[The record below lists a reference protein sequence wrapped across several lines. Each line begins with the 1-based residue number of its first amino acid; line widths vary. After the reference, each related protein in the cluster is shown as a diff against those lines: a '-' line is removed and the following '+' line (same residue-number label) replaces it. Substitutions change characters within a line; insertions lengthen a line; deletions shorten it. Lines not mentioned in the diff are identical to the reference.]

1 MRSAAL
7 IALLR
12 PVIAAS
18 TLANAAMAPPITLP
32 MAVNPATMPLLTPAA
47 VRSID
52 FMDFSARWVSVTNDP
67 VFINRSMT
75 MEPAVAMR
83 SASRGFQAERREGSQ
98 VGIGELMGNRS
109 RLQEVEVLLD

>member
-1 MRSAAL
+1 
-7 IALLR
+7 
-12 PVIAAS
+12 
-18 TLANAAMAPPITLP
+18 
-32 MAVNPATMPLLTPAA
+32 MPLLTPAA

-67 VFINRSMT
+67 VFISRSMT

-83 SASRGFQAERREGSQ
+83 SASRGFQAKRCEGSQ

-109 RLQEVEVLLD
+109 RLQEVEVLLDRPAEAGADKRRWAVVAMQIVEGIQLVERQP

>member
-1 MRSAAL
+1 M
-7 IALLR
+7 
-12 PVIAAS
+12 
-18 TLANAAMAPPITLP
+18 
-32 MAVNPATMPLLTPAA
+32 LTPAA

-67 VFINRSMT
+67 VFINKSMT

-109 RLQEVEVLLD
+109 RLQEVEVLLDRPAETGADKRCWAVVAMQIVEGIQLVERQP